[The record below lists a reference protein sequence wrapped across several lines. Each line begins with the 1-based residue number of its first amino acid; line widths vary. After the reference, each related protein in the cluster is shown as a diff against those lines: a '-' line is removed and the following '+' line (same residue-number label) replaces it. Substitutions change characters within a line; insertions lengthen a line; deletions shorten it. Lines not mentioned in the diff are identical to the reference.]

1 MPRVPYANRRHKAY
15 RALLTAAIRRGSV
28 PPIERDEDG
37 AEYGLRA
44 RDVEP
49 YLPQYDW
56 KQVKYLLNCLV
67 DEGRA
72 VKTVGSRGIRVKYWP
87 LGALRLV
94 KKQEEMRNGYKPTS
108 KE

>member
-1 MPRVPYANRRHKAY
+1 MPRVPYNNRRHKTY

-37 AEYGLRA
+37 AEYGLCA

-56 KQVKYLLNCLV
+56 KQIKYQLNCLV
-67 DEGRA
+67 VEGRA

-94 KKQEEMRNGYKPTS
+94 KKQEEMRNGY
-108 KE
+108 ELRRVE